1 MGVPLLDLKSQ
12 YAAMKDELDAAAAGV
27 IEAQYF
33 INGPKI
39 AAFQKEIGEW
49 IGAPHAIGCASGSDA
64 LILAL

>member
-33 INGPKI
+33 IT
-39 AAFQKEIGEW
+39 
-49 IGAPHAIGCASGSDA
+49 APRSQHSRRRSGSGSGPRTPSDVLRA
-64 LILAL
+64 ATR